1 MIDTSTEHYLLFII
15 GLDLATPMPMR
26 PLKLIYHC
34 CKYDHQEPIITDIL
48 HHESLQ
54 VLDSPV
60 LLLAGQATHGVV
72 VEAGGQKLNVVT
84 MLVSTS

>member
-1 MIDTSTEHYLLFII
+1 MITRNPSSQIFCTMI
-15 GLDLATPMPMR
+15 
-26 PLKLIYHC
+26 
-34 CKYDHQEPIITDIL
+34 
-48 HHESLQ
+48 HESLK